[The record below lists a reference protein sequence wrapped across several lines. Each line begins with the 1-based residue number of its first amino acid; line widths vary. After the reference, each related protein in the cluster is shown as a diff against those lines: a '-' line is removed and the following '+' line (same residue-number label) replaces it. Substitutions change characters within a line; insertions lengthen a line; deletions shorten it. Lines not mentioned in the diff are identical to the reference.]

1 MGDIDAVIGN
11 ADDQNGDNESAMYT
25 QAKGQQNKKSKKAK
39 PKASTNVVQTQHSV
53 MVTGGVPQPEKSGYS
68 SADTVAVTTNC
79 GALDPRATDTTELQ
93 STVEQLTTVVHAQ
106 QTIIDDLT
114 RKLNFV
120 LSFLDINNDTG
131 IENRDDTSATP
142 MPSSSV
148 TIGTIGTEPSSQQ
161 HEPANLS
168 GTTNRVSYSNV
179 AAAGASGRRS
189 TSNQPVNFREAV
201 ATAIHADRR
210 DKDRRAKSVVVSG
223 LIPQHDLTDA
233 ASFRQLC
240 SQEIGLDPVV
250 VYTKRLGAAY
260 SHRVQPLLVGL
271 QSPDVVLSVM
281 SRAKSLRR
289 SAVETVRNNVF
300 INHNLTKVEERI
312 AYEERCRRRLRRQD
326 VGQHSS
332 QRLHDGRQE
341 ARLQPSYQPTVT
353 EQPAGGQRQSSVDGG
368 RPNTDR
374 AVSASISSVGSLSQ
388 MSSPAATAAGRH
400 R

>member
-11 ADDQNGDNESAMYT
+11 ADDQSGDNGSAVYS
-25 QAKGQQNKKSKKAK
+25 QAKGRQTKKSKKAK
-39 PKASTNVVQTQHSV
+39 AKASPSVVQTQHSV
-53 MVTGGVPQPEKSGYS
+53 MVTGGVPQPES
-68 SADTVAVTTNC
+68 SADTVAVTANC
-79 GALDPRATDTTELQ
+79 GALDPRATETTELQ

-142 MPSSSV
+142 MPSCSV
-148 TIGTIGTEPSSQQ
+148 TIGTEPSSQQ

-168 GTTNRVSYSNV
+168 GTANRVSYSNV

-189 TSNQPVNFREAV
+189 ASNQPVNFREAV

-223 LIPQHDLTDA
+223 LIPRHDLTDA

-260 SHRVQPLLVGL
+260 GDRVQPLLVGL
-271 QSPDVVLSVM
+271 QSPDEVLSVM

-300 INHNLTKVEERI
+300 INHNLTKVEARI
-312 AYEERCRRRLRRQD
+312 AYEERCRRRLRRQG
-326 VGQHSS
+326 VSQHSS
-332 QRLHDGRQE
+332 QQLRDDRQE

-353 EQPAGGQRQSSVDGG
+353 EQSEDGQRQSSVDGG

-374 AVSASISSVGSLSQ
+374 AVLASISSVGSLSQ
-388 MSSPAATAAGRH
+388 MSSPAAAAAGRH
-400 R
+400 RE